1 MNFADYKIVSFFLYP
16 AIALIISLILTR
28 ICISILPSLGMLAF
42 PGKRRIHDHP
52 VPTGGGIA
60 IVASFFISIAIYFF
74 ITRPNVIHDNP
85 SCILCLNMGRKLLIP
100 IAVLIIGGI
109 LDDRFALR
117 MRYKIVIQIIVGFIC
132 WYNGIAF
139 SSILGI
145 AFPAY
150 ISLLVTVL
158 WIFSFMNAFNLID
171 GIDGLAGGLGIVA
184 SICMG
189 AVFIISGHPSEAVLM
204 LCLGAA
210 CLGFLRYNF
219 SNAKLFM
226 GETGSTFIGFSIAV
240 IGIVSV
246 NKALTLSAVLIPI
259 LAVGIPLIDIF
270 LAVWRRS
277 AKLLI
282 NKGTFSTQ
290 GNWKFFTGDRE
301 HIHHRLLDKGF
312 SQRKTTLFLYCLASI
327 FGLMAVILVLVD
339 SKAVGIV
346 LVFVLVIV
354 VSIIRRLAE
363 IEIWSS
369 AKVALLGLYKSRS
382 SYLVSLLHP
391 LFDAILIFLALI
403 ITNFI
408 FCKVSLTEVSFAVL
422 YRNISFS
429 LLPVVLV
436 LHISGIYRVFWQR
449 VTAGGLIFLLNMIFL
464 GALLGFILSCYFTPY
479 SLERTFIPKYILFFL
494 ITSIFIL
501 FERICILHIKF
512 LSMRLV
518 YRTLHSSDKV
528 AKVLLYGGGLNT
540 QFYLSKRYYNM
551 ASSPIKIIGI
561 IDDELILRKQY
572 VYNYKVLGY
581 SAELPKIFKKYKFD
595 KIIITT
601 ENISQEKRFFV
612 EEFCKDNGVELSK
625 VCFYTK
631 EIVSSNC

>member
-1 MNFADYKIVSFFLYP
+1 MNLADYKIVSFFLYP

-52 VPTGGGIA
+52 VPTGGGVA
-60 IVASFFISIAIYFF
+60 IVASFFISIAIYFI
-74 ITRPNVIHDNP
+74 ITKQNIINDDSN
-85 SCILCLNMGRKLLIP
+85 CILCLNTCNKLLIP
-100 IAVLIIGGI
+100 VLVLIVGGI

-117 MRYKIVIQIIVGFIC
+117 IRYKIICQIIVGFIC

-139 SSILGI
+139 NSILGI
-145 AFPAY
+145 VFPSY
-150 ISLLVTVL
+150 ISLIVTVL

-171 GIDGLAGGLGIVA
+171 GIDGLAGGLGVVA
-184 SICMG
+184 SLCMG
-189 AVFIISGHPSEAVLM
+189 AVFLISGNPSEAVLM
-204 LCLGAA
+204 FCLGAA

-282 NKGTFSTQ
+282 NKGNFSTQ
-290 GNWKFFTGDRE
+290 SNWTFFTGDRQ
-301 HIHHRLLDKGF
+301 HIHHRLLDKGY
-312 SQRKTTLFLYCLASI
+312 SQRKTTVLLYFLASI
-327 FGLMAVILVLVD
+327 LALLAVILVLVD
-339 SKAVGIV
+339 SKIIGLV
-346 LVFVLVIV
+346 LVLILVIV

-403 ITNFI
+403 ITNYI
-408 FCKVSLTEVSFAVL
+408 FCNVSLSEVSLPVL
-422 YRNISFS
+422 YKNVSFS
-429 LLPVVLV
+429 LLPIVLV
-436 LHISGIYRVFWQR
+436 LHISGVYRIFWQR
-449 VTAGGLIFLLNMIFL
+449 ITAGGLIFLLSMVFL

-479 SLERTFIPKYILFFL
+479 LLERTFIPRFILFYL
-494 ITSIFIL
+494 ITSIFLL
-501 FERICILHIKF
+501 FERLSILHVNF
-512 LSMRLV
+512 LAMRLV
-518 YRTLHSSDKV
+518 YRALHSSDKIT
-528 AKVLLYGGGLNT
+528 KVLLYGGGLNT
-540 QFYLSKRYYNM
+540 QFFLSKRYYNL
-551 ASSPIKIIGI
+551 ASYPIKIVGI

-581 SAELPKIFKKYKFD
+581 STELPKIFKKYPFD

-612 EEFCKDNGVELSK
+612 EEFCKENRLELSK

-631 EIVSSNC
+631 EIVKL